1 MADVPQ
7 QAKVCRLELKRSEQA
22 VIDGASCSSLRH
34 KKKSHKQRRGDGVCS
49 GVTESCIETMQ
60 LGVLFTHFL
69 LSTERLKSNELRPCL
84 QCSTRQRESD
94 VRALLQ

>member
-1 MADVPQ
+1 
-7 QAKVCRLELKRSEQA
+7 
-22 VIDGASCSSLRH
+22 
-34 KKKSHKQRRGDGVCS
+34 
-49 GVTESCIETMQ
+49 MQ

-84 QCSTRQRESD
+84 QCSIRQRESD